1 LQSRTNSES
10 SDWQTVRRSSAVLPP
25 NNINGV
31 ARNIELENMFGFLN
45 HSQHEEETVPRVPS
59 SIPMTKKK
67 FVLNGNHITN
77 DSSATTSRSV
87 TPISDCSPFKTSG
100 VVVVVAGKSSKKIG
114 KVKKIRSKSTSP
126 ARKIESSVS
135 KKMFKHFN
143 PDRVDWIQNKKT

>member
-1 LQSRTNSES
+1 
-10 SDWQTVRRSSAVLPP
+10 
-25 NNINGV
+25 
-31 ARNIELENMFGFLN
+31 
-45 HSQHEEETVPRVPS
+45 
-59 SIPMTKKK
+59 MTKKK

-143 PDRVDWIQNKKT
+143 PDRADWIQNKKT

>member
-1 LQSRTNSES
+1 
-10 SDWQTVRRSSAVLPP
+10 
-25 NNINGV
+25 
-31 ARNIELENMFGFLN
+31 
-45 HSQHEEETVPRVPS
+45 
-59 SIPMTKKK
+59 MTKK
-67 FVLNGNHITN
+67 FFFLNGNHITN

-100 VVVVVAGKSSKKIG
+100 VVVVAGKSSKKIG

-135 KKMFKHFN
+135 KKMFKDFN

>member
-1 LQSRTNSES
+1 
-10 SDWQTVRRSSAVLPP
+10 LPP